1 MDGTIEQAGPAA
13 AVEDDGRRLAAAFD
27 AHHRR
32 LFLLALRLLFDR
44 EEAKDALQET
54 FLRAARA
61 GRGLPRPTDEAEAE
75 AWLVRVLVN
84 VCRDRRRRAQVRA
97 RFVPDPPPAAPD
109 PAERAAAKQAVAA
122 ALARLPARRRAV
134 VVLHELEERDVPEIA
149 RLLGLARPTVR
160 WHLAAAR
167 RELRRLLAAEEVE

>member
-1 MDGTIEQAGPAA
+1 VDGTIEQAGPAA

-61 GRGLPRPTDEAEAE
+61 GRGLPRPTDEAE